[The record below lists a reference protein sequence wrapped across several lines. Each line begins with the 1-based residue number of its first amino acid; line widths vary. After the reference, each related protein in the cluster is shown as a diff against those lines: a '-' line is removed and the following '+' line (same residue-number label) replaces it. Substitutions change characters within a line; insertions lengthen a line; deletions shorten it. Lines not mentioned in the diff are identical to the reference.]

1 MNEQEKF
8 DKQFLKNPH
17 PVATFSQ
24 RPHLSRRRF
33 MNIAGTG
40 VTASWLASK
49 LPAASIVSSTPVTT
63 VNKARNVI
71 FILLAG
77 APSHTDT
84 FDFKVI
90 NGTTPATFAPDTA
103 NGVTF
108 PAGLMPKL
116 AATMDQFAIVRS
128 MQAWALVHSLAQTW
142 TQIGRNPAGV
152 LGNVSPNIGSVVAI
166 EKNVERTANQV
177 FPTFL
182 ALNSAG
188 AAGPGYFPA
197 SYAPFKVTPSNAGLK
212 NTTNP
217 DGQTRFN
224 ARWDF
229 LHHLDDPLREDS
241 PYGTPLDDFDQF
253 YTAANGMMYNPAVTN
268 AFKFSTADSVAY
280 GNTSFGNA
288 CVLAKQALAAN
299 QGTRYVEITLGGW
312 DMHVNIYAQNQLPT
326 LAKTLDNGLSQLMTD
341 LKAQGLL
348 DETLIVMAG
357 EFGRTVGKLTGAAG
371 RDHYSQQF
379 AFFAGAGITGGKTIG
394 ATDATGANTVDFGWS
409 RQRLIKPEDIEATI
423 YSAMNIN
430 WTTVRHDDPLGRG
443 FYYVPSSDQDVYG
456 PINELWQP

>member
-8 DKQFLKNPH
+8 EKHFRKYPH
-17 PVATFSQ
+17 PTATFSQ
-24 RPHLSRRRF
+24 RPHLTRRRF

-49 LPAASIVSSTPVTT
+49 LPAAPVVTSTPVTT
-63 VNKARNVI
+63 INKAKNCI

-84 FDFKVI
+84 FDLKVL
-90 NGTTPATFAPDTA
+90 NGTTPASFAPDST
-103 NGVTF
+103 NGVAF
-108 PAGLMPKL
+108 PSGLMPKL
-116 AATMDQFAIVRS
+116 AGMMDQFAIVRS

-152 LGNVSPNIGSVVAI
+152 LGNVSPNMGSVVAI
-166 EKNVERTANQV
+166 EKNAERTPSQV

-197 SYAPFKVTPSNAGLK
+197 SYAPFKVSPSNTGLK

-229 LHHLDDPLREDS
+229 LHHLDDPLRVNS
-241 PYGTPLDDFDQF
+241 PYGEPLDDFDLF
-253 YTAANGMMYNPAVTN
+253 YTAANGMMYNPTVTN
-268 AFKFSTADSVAY
+268 AFKYSAADSTAY
-280 GNTSFGNA
+280 GGTSFGNA
-288 CVLAKQALAAN
+288 CVLAKQVLAAN

-326 LAKTLDNGLSQLMTD
+326 LAKQLDNGLSQLMTD
-341 LKAQGLL
+341 LKAAGLL

-371 RDHYSQQF
+371 RDHYPQQF
-379 AFFAGAGITGGKTIG
+379 AFFAGAGITGGKVIG
-394 ATDATGANTVDFGWS
+394 TTDAAGANTVDYGWS
-409 RQRLIKPEDIEATI
+409 RQRIIKPEDIEATI
-423 YSAMNIN
+423 YSAMDIN

-443 FYYVPSSDQDVYG
+443 FYYVPNSDQDVYG
-456 PINELWQP
+456 PINELWQA

>member
-8 DKQFLKNPH
+8 DKQFQKNPH

-24 RPHLSRRRF
+24 KPHLSRRNF

-49 LPAASIVSSTPVTT
+49 LPASTAITSTPVDTI
-63 VNKARNVI
+63 NKAKNVI

-84 FDFKVI
+84 FDFKELA
-90 NGTTPATFAPDTA
+90 GTTPASFAPATV
-103 NGVTF
+103 NGVAF

-116 AATMDQFAIVRS
+116 AGMMDQFAIVRS

-152 LGNVSPNIGSVVAI
+152 LGNVSPNIGSVVAL
-166 EKNVERTANQV
+166 EKNAERTPNQV

-197 SYAPFKVTPSNAGLK
+197 SYAPFKVTPSNSGLK
-212 NTTNP
+212 DTTNP

-229 LHHLDDPLREDS
+229 LHHLDDPLRVNS
-241 PYGTPLDDFDQF
+241 PYGQPLDDYDQF
-253 YTAANGMMYNPAVTN
+253 YTAANGMMYNPIVTN
-268 AFKFSTADSVAY
+268 AFKYSTTDSVAY

-288 CVLAKQALAAN
+288 CMMAKQVLAAN
-299 QGTRYVEITLGGW
+299 QGTRYIEITLGGW
-312 DMHVNIYAQNQLPT
+312 DMHVNIYAANQLPT
-326 LAKTLDNGLSQLMTD
+326 LAKQLDNGLSQLMAD
-341 LKAQGLL
+341 LKAGGLL

-371 RDHYSQQF
+371 RDHLPQQF
-379 AFFAGAGITGGKTIG
+379 AFFAGAGVTGGKIIG
-394 ATDATGANTVDFGWS
+394 STDPTGGTTVDFGWS
-409 RQRLIKPEDIEATI
+409 RQRIVKPEDIESTI
-423 YSAMNIN
+423 YSAMGIN
-430 WTTVRHDDPLGRG
+430 WTTVRYDDPLSRG
-443 FYYVPSSDQDVYG
+443 FYYVPNSDTNVYG